1 MVSFFSSE
9 EFETLRAARHVTW
22 GRPVRVLTE
31 TTSTNDEALAAVS
44 GSAKTGI
51 VWVTEIQTSGRGRRG
66 NSWTAPPGECL
77 MFSTLLRYV
86 GPAAR
91 LRGLSVAAGLAVRD
105 AVSLVLQRQ
114 GVHADLKV
122 KWPNDVYA
130 NGKKIAGVLVETR
143 PDGAGALGIALGV
156 GLNVKTKEFP
166 EDLPHATSL
175 ALLSPEVAGVR
186 FESLLVDVLGALEKR
201 VSVLLAR
208 GIVPL
213 LADLQAV
220 DFLLGKR
227 VAIEGRKGIARG
239 VDAGG
244 GLIVEQ
250 TNGDMTVVESGHV
263 EVVDGQ

>member
-1 MVSFFSSE
+1 MSFFSAE
-9 EFETLRAARHVTW
+9 DFESLRAARHVTW
-22 GRPVRVLTE
+22 GRPVRVLVE
-31 TTSTNDEALAAVS
+31 TTSTNDEALAAIS

-51 VWVTEIQTSGRGRRG
+51 VWVSESQTSGRGRRG

-77 MFSTLLRYV
+77 MFSTMLRYV
-86 GPAAR
+86 GPVAR
-91 LRGLSVAAGLAVRD
+91 LRGLGLAAGLAVRD

-114 GVHADLKV
+114 GVQAELKV

-130 NGKKIAGVLVETR
+130 NGKKLAGVLVETR

-156 GLNVKTKEFP
+156 GLNVKTIAFP
-166 EDLPHATSL
+166 EELPLATSL
-175 ALLSPEVAGVR
+175 ALISPDAAKVR

-201 VSVLLAR
+201 VTVLLAR

-213 LADLQAV
+213 LADLQPA

-227 VAIEGRKGIARG
+227 VTIDGRPGIARG

-244 GLIVEQ
+244 GLIFEQ
-250 TNGDMTVVESGHV
+250 DNGDMTVVESGHV
-263 EVVDGQ
+263 EVVELP